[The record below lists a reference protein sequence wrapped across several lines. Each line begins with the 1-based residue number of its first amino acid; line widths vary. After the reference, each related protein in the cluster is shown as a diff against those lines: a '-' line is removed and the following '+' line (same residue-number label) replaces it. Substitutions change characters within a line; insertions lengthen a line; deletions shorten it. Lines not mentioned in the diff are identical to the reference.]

1 MSKYIKKRRSPGAE
15 ETWGH
20 QGSVESLS
28 GDDIDG
34 PSDRR
39 FVGGQDVIFFLPS
52 EGDKRCVWLCMV
64 AGGGGGCLCG
74 EIRIVKSD
82 SESSS
87 FVKTLGAELGVVPS
101 SLVSFAPRRSRVE
114 EKLNSRDA
122 HSLEFSE
129 TDRRALK
136 QLCYTSFT
144 ARVRII
150 LPVYRVE
157 LMLQLGELGPV

>member
-1 MSKYIKKRRSPGAE
+1 MG
-15 ETWGH
+15 
-20 QGSVESLS
+20 L
-28 GDDIDG
+28 
-34 PSDRR
+34 
-39 FVGGQDVIFFLPS
+39 VIEGLLEVKMLLFFFLPS
-52 EGDKRCVWLCMV
+52 EVDKRCVWLCMV
-64 AGGGGGCLCG
+64 AGGGGCLCG

-87 FVKTLGAELGVVPS
+87 FVKTLGAELGDVCSSS
-101 SLVSFAPRRSRVE
+101 SLVSFTPRRSRVE

-157 LMLQLGELGPV
+157 LMLHFGKLGPV

>member
-1 MSKYIKKRRSPGAE
+1 MSKYIKKKRSPGAE

-39 FVGGQDVIFFLPS
+39 FVGGQDVIFFCRVRLIK
-52 EGDKRCVWLCMV
+52 GVCGCVWWRE
-64 AGGGGGCLCG
+64 GGGGCLCG

-157 LMLQLGELGPV
+157 LMLHLGELGPV

>member
-1 MSKYIKKRRSPGAE
+1 MCVVVCGGRGRGGV
-15 ETWGH
+15 WG
-20 QGSVESLS
+20 
-28 GDDIDG
+28 
-34 PSDRR
+34 
-39 FVGGQDVIFFLPS
+39 
-52 EGDKRCVWLCMV
+52 W
-64 AGGGGGCLCG
+64 CLCW

-101 SLVSFAPRRSRVE
+101 SSSLVSFAPRRSRVE

-122 HSLEFSE
+122 QSLEFSE

-157 LMLQLGELGPV
+157 LMLHLGKLGPV

>member
-1 MSKYIKKRRSPGAE
+1 MCVVVY
-15 ETWGH
+15 
-20 QGSVESLS
+20 
-28 GDDIDG
+28 
-34 PSDRR
+34 
-39 FVGGQDVIFFLPS
+39 GG
-52 EGDKRCVWLCMV
+52 R
-64 AGGGGGCLCG
+64 GGGGGCLCG

-101 SLVSFAPRRSRVE
+101 SSSLVSFAPRRSRVE
-114 EKLNSRDA
+114 EKLNSGDA

-157 LMLQLGELGPV
+157 LMLHLGKLGPV

>member
-39 FVGGQDVIFFLPS
+39 FVGGQDVIYFFFLPS
-52 EGDKRCVWLCMV
+52 EVDKRCVWLCMV
-64 AGGGGGCLCG
+64 AGCLCG

-87 FVKTLGAELGVVPS
+87 FVKKLVAELDGVPS
-101 SLVSFAPRRSRVE
+101 SLVSFAPRCSPVE
-114 EKLNSRDA
+114 EKFKRCP
-122 HSLEFSE
+122 
-129 TDRRALK
+129 
-136 QLCYTSFT
+136 Q
-144 ARVRII
+144 
-150 LPVYRVE
+150 P
-157 LMLQLGELGPV
+157 

>member
-34 PSDRR
+34 PSERR

-52 EGDKRCVWLCMV
+52 EVGKRCVWLSIV
-64 AGGGGGCLCG
+64 AGEGGGGVWGWCLCR
-74 EIRIVKSD
+74 EIGIIKSD

-87 FVKTLGAELGVVPS
+87 FVKKLVAELGGVPS
-101 SLVSFAPRRSRVE
+101 SLLSFAPRRSRVE
-114 EKLNSRDA
+114 EKFKRCPQPCVLG
-122 HSLEFSE
+122 
-129 TDRRALK
+129 DR
-136 QLCYTSFT
+136 
-144 ARVRII
+144 
-150 LPVYRVE
+150 
-157 LMLQLGELGPV
+157 

>member
-39 FVGGQDVIFFLPS
+39 FVGGQDVIIIFFLLS
-52 EGDKRCVWLCMV
+52 EVDKRCVWLCV
-64 AGGGGGCLCG
+64 VSGGVGGGVWGWCLCG

-87 FVKTLGAELGVVPS
+87 FVKKLVAELDGVPS
-101 SLVSFAPRRSRVE
+101 SLVSFAPRCSPVE
-114 EKLNSRDA
+114 EKFKRCP
-122 HSLEFSE
+122 
-129 TDRRALK
+129 
-136 QLCYTSFT
+136 Q
-144 ARVRII
+144 
-150 LPVYRVE
+150 P
-157 LMLQLGELGPV
+157 

>member
-1 MSKYIKKRRSPGAE
+1 M
-15 ETWGH
+15 
-20 QGSVESLS
+20 
-28 GDDIDG
+28 
-34 PSDRR
+34 
-39 FVGGQDVIFFLPS
+39 
-52 EGDKRCVWLCMV
+52 CVV
-64 AGGGGGCLCG
+64 VYGGGVFVWGDPYSKVRFGVFFFRENVRG
-74 EIRIVKSD
+74 RN
-82 SESSS
+82 SS
-87 FVKTLGAELGVVPS
+87 S

-129 TDRRALK
+129 TDGRALK

-157 LMLQLGELGPV
+157 LMLHLGKLGPV

>member
-1 MSKYIKKRRSPGAE
+1 MGLVIEGLLEVKMLLFLFCRVRLIKGVC
-15 ETWGH
+15 G
-20 QGSVESLS
+20 
-28 GDDIDG
+28 
-34 PSDRR
+34 
-39 FVGGQDVIFFLPS
+39 
-52 EGDKRCVWLCMV
+52 CVWWR
-64 AGGGGGCLCG
+64 GGGCLCG

-87 FVKTLGAELGVVPS
+87 FVKTLGAELGVARS

-144 ARVRII
+144 ARVRIL

-157 LMLQLGELGPV
+157 LMLHLGKLGPV

>member
-1 MSKYIKKRRSPGAE
+1 MG
-15 ETWGH
+15 
-20 QGSVESLS
+20 L
-28 GDDIDG
+28 
-34 PSDRR
+34 
-39 FVGGQDVIFFLPS
+39 VIEGLLEVKMLLLFFFLLS
-52 EGDKRCVWLCMV
+52 EVDKRCVWLCVV
-64 AGGGGGCLCG
+64 AGGVGGGGVWGWCLCG

-144 ARVRII
+144 AWVRII

-157 LMLQLGELGPV
+157 LMLHLGKLGPV

>member
-39 FVGGQDVIFFLPS
+39 FVGGQDVIIFFLPS
-52 EGDKRCVWLCMV
+52 EVDKRCVWLCMV
-64 AGGGGGCLCG
+64 AGCLCG

-87 FVKTLGAELGVVPS
+87 FVKKLVAELDGVPS
-101 SLVSFAPRRSRVE
+101 SLVSFAPRCSPVE
-114 EKLNSRDA
+114 EKFKRCP
-122 HSLEFSE
+122 
-129 TDRRALK
+129 
-136 QLCYTSFT
+136 Q
-144 ARVRII
+144 
-150 LPVYRVE
+150 P
-157 LMLQLGELGPV
+157 